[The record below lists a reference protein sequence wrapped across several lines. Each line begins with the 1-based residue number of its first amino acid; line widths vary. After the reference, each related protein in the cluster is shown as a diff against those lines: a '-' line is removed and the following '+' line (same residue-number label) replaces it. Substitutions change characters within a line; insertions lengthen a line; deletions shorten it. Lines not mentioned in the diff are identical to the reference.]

1 MSEIPYNDLDESQK
15 KAFDHI
21 KDNPD
26 SNIKNVF
33 IQGQAGTGKS
43 TLIKLIKDELK
54 KQKRQF
60 AVVSPTGIAAELVGG
75 TTIHSLFKLGGH
87 DYFPLNIVD
96 TYKQYQEI
104 VKHIHTLIIDE
115 VSMLR
120 ADVFDTID
128 NLCKKAKN
136 NSEEPFGGI
145 RVILVGDLYQLPP
158 VYKLETLRARQYI
171 RDTYGDPCPFFFD
184 AKCYSQGKFWL
195 IELTQN
201 HRQSGNNEFIDNL
214 KIIGQRQEDKLN
226 EALNYF
232 NRNVINNEPNDDI
245 SIVTARKGRAQEIN
259 SQRLEALGT
268 SMKIFEAE
276 ATGTY
281 FDGPTREKRISD
293 FHIPFILNLK
303 LGARVMICKNDTKN
317 HQYVNGSMGKIASF
331 QENEENHEITSITVR
346 LDNQQFVTL
355 EKATWNTN
363 EYVLNSDAQ
372 LDLKKIGE
380 FKQFPLK
387 LAYAITIHKSQGQT
401 WDNVCVDLGG
411 ENAFAAGQ
419 VYVALSR
426 VRTIEG
432 IHLMWPLQSNDIIA
446 NHRVKAFLQQRGH
459 IAPSDVAEQRLNE
472 HVSDKGA
479 QLINAQLRVSKLN
492 TTLGTAA
499 WTIEINELQND
510 LYLQAGRSNEGNC
523 TVYIF
528 RIKGGTYTK
537 DDFAL
542 NDPGVH
548 FGNYNQNRDP
558 NKRDISIN
566 INNFNDK
573 WGRKVNFRKHLWLT
587 IQYAKRGQGDQTSFI
602 SINPLL

>member
-1 MSEIPYNDLDESQK
+1 MSKIPYNDLDESQK

-60 AVVSPTGIAAELVGG
+60 AVISPTGIAAELVGG

-128 NLCKKAKN
+128 HLCKKAKN
-136 NSEEPFGGI
+136 KSDEPFGGI

-158 VYKLETLRARQYI
+158 IYKLETQQASKYI
-171 RDTYGDPCPFFFD
+171 WDTYGDRCPYFFD
-184 AKCYSQGKFWL
+184 AKCYSQEKFWF

-201 HRQSGNNEFIDNL
+201 HRQSGNDKFIENL
-214 KIIGQRQEDKLN
+214 KVIGQRQEDKLN

-232 NRNVINNEPNDDI
+232 NQNVINNEPNDDI

-281 FDGPTREKRISD
+281 FDGSTREKRISD

-317 HQYVNGSMGKIASF
+317 HQYVNGSMGKIAGF
-331 QENEENHEITSITVR
+331 QEENHEITSITVM
-346 LDNQQFVTL
+346 LDNKQFVTL
-355 EKATWNTN
+355 EKATWNIN

-372 LDLKKIGE
+372 LELKKIGE

-432 IHLMWPLQSNDIIA
+432 IHLMWPLQANDIIV
-446 NHRVKAFLQQRGH
+446 NHRVKALLQQRGRV
-459 IAPSDVAEQRLNE
+459 APSDVAEQRLNE

-492 TTLGTAA
+492 TSYGTAA

-510 LYLQAGRSNEGNC
+510 LYLQAGRSNEGNGV
-523 TVYIF
+523 VYIF
-528 RIKGGTYTK
+528 RIKGGTYTG
-537 DDFAL
+537 DNFAL
-542 NDPGVH
+542 NDPGGH
-548 FGNYNQNRDP
+548 FRNYNQMPAP
-558 NKRDISIN
+558 NKRDISIK
-566 INNFNDK
+566 INDFNDI
-573 WGRKVNFRKHLWLT
+573 WGKKVNFRKHLWLT
-587 IQYAKRGQGDQTSFI
+587 IDYMNNNVID
-602 SINPLL
+602 NPDYQE

>member
-43 TLIKLIKDELK
+43 TLIKLIKEELK

-158 VYKLETLRARQYI
+158 IYKLETQQASKYI
-171 RDTYGDPCPFFFD
+171 WDTYGDRCPYFFD
-184 AKCYSQGKFWL
+184 AKCYSQGKFWF

-201 HRQSGNNEFIDNL
+201 HRQSGNTEFIDNL

-232 NRNVINNEPNDDI
+232 NRKDINNEPNDDI

-346 LDNQQFVTL
+346 LDNKQFVTL
-355 EKATWNTN
+355 EKATWNIN

-372 LDLKKIGE
+372 LELKKIGE

-426 VRTIEG
+426 VRTREG
-432 IHLMWPLQSNDIIA
+432 IHLVWPLQPNDIIV
-446 NHRVKAFLQQRGH
+446 NHRVKAFLQQGGH
-459 IAPSDVAEQRLNE
+459 DVPAAIAEQ
-472 HVSDKGA
+472 
-479 QLINAQLRVSKLN
+479 INTKLRVSKLN
-492 TTLGTAA
+492 IFYGTAA
-499 WTIEINELQND
+499 WTIELNELQND
-510 LYLQAGRSNEGNC
+510 LYLQAGRSNEGKGV
-523 TVYIF
+523 VYIF
-528 RIKGGTYTK
+528 RIKGGTYNG
-537 DDFAL
+537 DDFAM
-542 NDPGVH
+542 NDPQGH
-548 FGNYNQNRDP
+548 FNNNDMPDR

-566 INNFNDK
+566 VSNFNEC
-573 WGRKVNFRKHLWLT
+573 WMGKVNFRAHLWLT
-587 IQYAKRGQGDQTSFI
+587 IKYANNNQASQI

>member
-1 MSEIPYNDLDESQK
+1 MSNINYNDLDESQK

-128 NLCKKAKN
+128 HLCKKAKN
-136 NSEEPFGGI
+136 KSDEPFGGI

-158 VYKLETLRARQYI
+158 TYKLNTQQASKYI
-171 RDTYGDPCPFFFD
+171 WDTYGDQCPYFFD
-184 AKCYSQGKFWL
+184 ARCYSQGNFWF

-201 HRQSGNNEFIDNL
+201 HRQSGNDEFIENL
-214 KIIGQRQEDKLN
+214 KVIGQRQEDSLVK
-226 EALNYF
+226 ALNYF
-232 NRNVINNEPNDDI
+232 NQNGINNEPNDDI

-317 HQYVNGSMGKIASF
+317 HQYVNGSMGKIAGF
-331 QENEENHEITSITVR
+331 QEENHEITSITVM
-346 LDNQQFVTL
+346 LDNKQFVTL
-355 EKATWNTN
+355 EKATWNIN

-372 LDLKKIGE
+372 LELKKIGE

-432 IHLMWPLQSNDIIA
+432 IHLMWPLQANDIIV
-446 NHRVKAFLQQRGH
+446 NHRIKAFLQQGGH
-459 IAPSDVAEQRLNE
+459 DVPAAIAGP
-472 HVSDKGA
+472 
-479 QLINAQLRVSKLN
+479 INTKLRVSKLDN
-492 TTLGTAA
+492 VYGTAA
-499 WTIEINELQND
+499 WTIELNELQND

-528 RIKGGTYTK
+528 RIKGGTYTG
-537 DDFAL
+537 DDFAM
-542 NDPGVH
+542 NDPQGH
-548 FGNYNQNRDP
+548 FNKNDMPDR

-566 INNFNDK
+566 VSNFNEY
-573 WGRKVNFRKHLWLT
+573 WMGKVNFRAHLWLT
-587 IQYAKRGQGDQTSFI
+587 IKYARRGQANYNNNNQASFI